1 MNRKLSVVI
10 ITYNEEESIGRCLE
24 SVAGIAD
31 EIVVVDSFSTDRTKE
46 ICEAHG
52 VTFSA
57 NPFKGHI
64 EQKNYALNL
73 ASHDYVLSLDADEAL
88 TPELRQAVA
97 AAKAN
102 WTADAYK
109 LARLTNYC
117 GSWIKHGG
125 WYPDWKVRLFDKRK
139 AHWGGQ
145 NPHDRIILT
154 GEATLGVLK
163 GDLLHYSYFSIKQH
177 LDQVNFFT
185 EIAYQEMRSRNKST
199 SVMALLLKP
208 PFKFIKMYFIQ
219 LGFLDGF
226 AGFCIAVISSYAV
239 FVKYAK
245 LYLFN
250 KNRA

>member
-1 MNRKLSVVI
+1 MSVKISVVI
-10 ITYNEEESIGRCLE
+10 ITYNEERVIGPCLD

-46 ICEAHG
+46 ICESYG
-52 VTFSA
+52 VNFSA
-57 NPFKGHI
+57 NPFVGHI
-64 EQKNYALNL
+64 EQKNHALTL
-73 ASHDYVLSLDADEAL
+73 ASYDHVLSLDADEAL
-88 TPELRQAVA
+88 TEELREAVA

-102 WTADAYK
+102 WTKDAYK

-117 GSWIKHGG
+117 GSWIKHSG
-125 WYPDWKVRLFDKRK
+125 WYPDWKVRLFDRRK

-145 NPHDRIILT
+145 NPHDRVILAA
-154 GEATLGVLK
+154 EATLGILK
-163 GDLLHYSYFSIKQH
+163 GDLLHYSYYSIKQH

-185 EIAYQEMRSRNKST
+185 EIALEEMKRRNKRT
-199 SVMALLLKP
+199 SILALLLKP
-208 PFKFIKMYFIQ
+208 PFKFIKMYFVQ

-245 LYLFN
+245 LYLYN